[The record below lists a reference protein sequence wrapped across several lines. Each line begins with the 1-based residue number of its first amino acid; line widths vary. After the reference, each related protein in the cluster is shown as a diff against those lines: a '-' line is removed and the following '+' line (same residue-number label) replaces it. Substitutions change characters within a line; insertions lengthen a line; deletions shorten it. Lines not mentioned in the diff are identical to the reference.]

1 MAITNLDFETIGE
14 RDLDQLKR
22 DEIAEGITLDYKR
35 DAYEPSD
42 EGKREL
48 LKDISSF
55 VNTAGGHIVIG
66 MDEVEG
72 LPTNLIGLDLDVDA
86 EMQRLE
92 NLFRTCLEPRV
103 VGLRMRPV
111 PLANRRRALVIRLP
125 KSWNPPHAAVF
136 KGSRRYFT
144 RNSNGAHEASV
155 DELRAMFTATATLV
169 DRIDAWRRQRQV
181 DIHGGKTPIKL
192 VEPQLVVHVIP
203 FSAFGA
209 GLSVDPRTMSGQ
221 ALPPI
226 FHRDNRHS
234 YNFDGY
240 LTTSGRDGHA
250 GYVQVY
256 RNGIVES
263 AAGGISTATE
273 RGRTLPA
280 EDVEDQIVTKVEH
293 YLNALR
299 HVEVPPPFAVLLAGV
314 RMHGTA
320 IVPRSAPYSEPLV
333 PQSEPDMFFQPVI
346 IEDYGSLEDYR
357 QALKPIFD
365 ALWNAGGYPG
375 SQSYGSDGQWRR
387 RS

>member
-22 DEIAEGITLDYKR
+22 DEVAEGITLDYKR

-48 LKDISSF
+48 LKDTSSF

-66 MDEVEG
+66 MGEVEG
-72 LPTNLIGLDLDVDA
+72 LPINLIGLDLDVDG

-103 VGLRMRPV
+103 IGLRMRPV
-111 PLANRRRALVIRLP
+111 PLANGRRALVIRLP
-125 KSWNPPHAAVF
+125 KSWNPPHAVLF
-136 KGSRRYFT
+136 KGSRRYFA
-144 RNSNGAHEASV
+144 RNSSGAHEASV
-155 DELRAMFTATATLV
+155 DELRVMFTASATIF
-169 DRIDAWRRQRQV
+169 DRIGEFHHRRQAAV
-181 DIHGGKTPIKL
+181 HSGKTPIAL
-192 VEPQLVVHVIP
+192 AEPQLVLHVIP
-203 FSAFGA
+203 FSALGA
-209 GLSVDPRTMSGQ
+209 GLSIDPRTMSGQ

-226 FHRDNRHS
+226 FHWDNRNS

-263 AAGGISTATE
+263 AAGGISTVTE
-273 RGRTLPA
+273 RGPTLSA
-280 EDVEDQIVTKVEH
+280 EDVEDQIATKVEH
-293 YLNALR
+293 YLNALL
-299 HVEVPPPFAVLLAGV
+299 HVEVPPPLAVLLAGV

-357 QALKPIFD
+357 QALKPVFD